1 MRGLPGVRRS
11 IGWTEECVGVRCVL
25 GLPSARCNAVQHL
38 RTACNASQQYDT
50 SQCRYIDKLGVGP
63 ILPLLH
69 DIDAVAELQQLDVPV
84 LVQRHAPV
92 DGARARSDAYH
103 SLANQRT
110 RVCVC
115 VCACAC
121 DPGRLSDFGRWRF
134 VTLSLPSALITH
146 AGAHDAIMM

>member
-1 MRGLPGVRRS
+1 MCGVRS
-11 IGWTEECVGVRCVL
+11 V
-25 GLPSARCNAVQHL
+25 SASTRCNAVQH
-38 RTACNASQQYDT
+38 RRPERNALQQYDT

-69 DIDAVAELQQLDVPV
+69 EIDAVAELQRLDVPV

-115 VCACAC
+115 VCVCVRSGQ
-121 DPGRLSDFGRWRF
+121 PE
-134 VTLSLPSALITH
+134 
-146 AGAHDAIMM
+146 